1 MAELQTIVAAATPQG
16 KSALAVLRV
25 SGSDAFKI
33 FARCIK
39 EKRLFQKT
47 PPRYVQLYIAKD
59 PTNQKTID
67 QITAIKYSS
76 PRSFTGEDM
85 VEIICHGSKI
95 IVKEINY
102 AIINAGA
109 RPAIG
114 GEFTRR
120 ALLNGKINLM
130 KAEAI
135 RGLIESDNEA
145 ELLCAQKLYSG
156 SANKFLENWKDK
168 IIEQLSKIEAQI
180 EFEETDNISSFAL
193 EGKKKIEYF
202 LLQIKQ
208 DLKKREKIR
217 AIKNGLKVVIAG
229 PVNAGKS
236 TLFNKLVGYK
246 RAIVHSEPGTTR
258 DTISERLIIKNNEI
272 QLIDSAGIRKAE
284 HEIEQEGI
292 ARSRTAIK
300 KSNVIIW
307 MTAADEIFGEDE
319 IQELVSIRGKNL
331 ICVINKIDK
340 NSGKEKVIKLNKEAI
355 DTIRISLKENKNID
369 QLVSEIE
376 KKVGDLKQKIAVP
389 DFLLNTRHEKIGK
402 LIYKE
407 ISLARKDWERPE
419 IVSYHFKKAISFM
432 DEYLGKTHSEEI
444 INKIFNDFCIGK

>member
-1 MAELQTIVAAATPQG
+1 MAESQTIAAAATPQG

-33 FARCIK
+33 IARCIK
-39 EKRLFQKT
+39 EKRLFKKT
-47 PPRYVQLYIAKD
+47 PPRYVQLYTAKD
-59 PTNQKTID
+59 PIDQSTID

-76 PRSFTGEDM
+76 PRSFTGENM

-95 IVKEINY
+95 IIKEINY

-109 RPAIG
+109 RPATA

-120 ALLNGKINLM
+120 ALLNGKISLM

-145 ELLCAQKLYSG
+145 ELRCAQKLYSG
-156 SANKFLENWKDK
+156 SANKFLENWKNK
-168 IIEQLSKIEAQI
+168 IMEQLTKIEAQI
-180 EFEETDNISSFAL
+180 EFEETDNISNSVL
-193 EGKKKIEYF
+193 EGKKKIECF

-217 AIKNGLKVVIAG
+217 AIKNGLNIVIAG

-236 TLFNKLVGYK
+236 TLFNKLIGYN

-258 DTISERLIIKNNEI
+258 DTISEQLIIKNIEVK
-272 QLIDSAGIRKAE
+272 LIDSAGIRRTE
-284 HEIEQEGI
+284 NEIEQEGI

-300 KSNVIIW
+300 KANILIW
-307 MTAADEIFGEDE
+307 MTAADEKFGEDE
-319 IQELVSIRGKNL
+319 IQEIVLNRGKNL
-331 ICVINKIDK
+331 ICAINKIDK
-340 NSGKEKVIKLNKEAI
+340 KFGKEKVIKLKKEAI
-355 DTIRISLKENKNID
+355 DTIRISIKKNKNID
-369 QLVSEIE
+369 QLVSKIG
-376 KKVGDLKQKIAVP
+376 KKVGDLKQQIVVP
-389 DFLLNTRHEKIGK
+389 DFVLNTRHEKIGK

-419 IVSYHFKKAISFM
+419 IVAYHLKKGISFM

>member
-1 MAELQTIVAAATPQG
+1 
-16 KSALAVLRV
+16 
-25 SGSDAFKI
+25 
-33 FARCIK
+33 
-39 EKRLFQKT
+39 
-47 PPRYVQLYIAKD
+47 
-59 PTNQKTID
+59 
-67 QITAIKYSS
+67 
-76 PRSFTGEDM
+76 
-85 VEIICHGSKI
+85 
-95 IVKEINY
+95 
-102 AIINAGA
+102 
-109 RPAIG
+109 
-114 GEFTRR
+114 
-120 ALLNGKINLM
+120 M
-130 KAEAI
+130 K
-135 RGLIESDNEA
+135 N
-145 ELLCAQKLYSG
+145 
-156 SANKFLENWKDK
+156 K

-193 EGKKKIEYF
+193 EGKKKIECF

-217 AIKNGLKVVIAG
+217 AIKNGLKIVIAG

-258 DTISERLIIKNNEI
+258 DTISEQLIIKNNEI

-300 KSNVIIW
+300 KSNVLIW
-307 MTAADEIFGEDE
+307 MTAADENFGEDE
-319 IQELVSIRGKNL
+319 IQEIVSNRGKNL

-369 QLVSEIE
+369 QLVSKIE
-376 KKVGDLKQKIAVP
+376 KKVGDLKQQIVVP

-419 IVSYHFKKAISFM
+419 IVAYHLKKAISFM

>member
-1 MAELQTIVAAATPQG
+1 MAELQTIVATATPQG

-33 FARCIK
+33 FVRCIK

-59 PTNQKTID
+59 PTGQRTID

-229 PVNAGKS
+229 PVNSGKS

-272 QLIDSAGIRKAE
+272 QLIDSAGIRKAKN
-284 HEIEQEGI
+284 EIEQEGI

-300 KSNVIIW
+300 KSNVLIW
-307 MTAADEIFGEDE
+307 MTAADENFGEDE
-319 IQELVSIRGKNL
+319 IQELVSNRGKNL

-340 NSGKEKVIKLNKEAI
+340 NSGKEKVIKLNKKAI

-369 QLVSEIE
+369 QLVSKIE
-376 KKVGDLKQKIAVP
+376 KKSG
-389 DFLLNTRHEKIGK
+389 T
-402 LIYKE
+402 
-407 ISLARKDWERPE
+407 
-419 IVSYHFKKAISFM
+419 
-432 DEYLGKTHSEEI
+432 
-444 INKIFNDFCIGK
+444 

>member
-1 MAELQTIVAAATPQG
+1 
-16 KSALAVLRV
+16 LRV

-59 PTNQKTID
+59 PTNQRTID

-76 PRSFTGEDM
+76 SRSFTGEDM

-156 SANKFLENWKDK
+156 SANKFLEN
-168 IIEQLSKIEAQI
+168 
-180 EFEETDNISSFAL
+180 
-193 EGKKKIEYF
+193 
-202 LLQIKQ
+202 
-208 DLKKREKIR
+208 
-217 AIKNGLKVVIAG
+217 
-229 PVNAGKS
+229 
-236 TLFNKLVGYK
+236 
-246 RAIVHSEPGTTR
+246 
-258 DTISERLIIKNNEI
+258 
-272 QLIDSAGIRKAE
+272 
-284 HEIEQEGI
+284 
-292 ARSRTAIK
+292 
-300 KSNVIIW
+300 
-307 MTAADEIFGEDE
+307 
-319 IQELVSIRGKNL
+319 
-331 ICVINKIDK
+331 
-340 NSGKEKVIKLNKEAI
+340 
-355 DTIRISLKENKNID
+355 
-369 QLVSEIE
+369 
-376 KKVGDLKQKIAVP
+376 
-389 DFLLNTRHEKIGK
+389 
-402 LIYKE
+402 
-407 ISLARKDWERPE
+407 
-419 IVSYHFKKAISFM
+419 
-432 DEYLGKTHSEEI
+432 
-444 INKIFNDFCIGK
+444 